1 MINYQEDWLMRQ
13 IEAMVSALVHILF
26 NIDKSKANETQMLE
40 FNSQKKIREF
50 ILAANFC
57 EGEDWLFDNL
67 DESNLSWLRLALFFY
82 SEINKCSDDFLEGH
96 NFTREEILLGLRD
109 ICKKFGYD
117 DIVENL

>member
-40 FNSQKKIREF
+40 LNSQKKIREF

-57 EGEDWLFDNL
+57 EAEDWLFDNL

-96 NFTREEILLGLRD
+96 NFTREEISLGLRD